1 MVAYCESLNEGGL
14 VGLALPSRSTFAT
27 PWSKSDGKMQLNGT
41 FYGYFEVIPWW
52 FNSNPIISMSG
63 IALSIQHNCQREWMY
78 GARLTGSTM
87 TEV

>member
-1 MVAYCESLNEGGL
+1 MKVGWWDWHFRRVPHSLRRGI
-14 VGLALPSRSTFAT
+14 T
-27 PWSKSDGKMQLNGT
+27 WSKSDGKMQLNGT